1 MRILALDLSKASA
14 GWACWS
20 PKDQHVASG
29 YWVLGT
35 AMTSRGM
42 TFRHLYQELNA
53 LHSLGKIDAVFYERP
68 LDLGPQSGMKRADV
82 AFTLTGLAMHC
93 ESWAEAARC
102 RIIRDVNQASWRAH
116 FLKDLPR
123 PRKGEKIS
131 EKLKALAV
139 RRCNELGFAVERHDQ
154 AEAIGILDYACM
166 ALDIT
171 PYWRA
176 HEVLPLNGGGR

>member
-1 MRILALDLSKASA
+1 MRILCLDLSKRSA
-14 GWACWS
+14 GWACWAEG
-20 PKDQHVASG
+20 DQHVAHG

-35 AMTSRGM
+35 EMTSRGM

-68 LDLGPQSGMKRADV
+68 LLLGPAAGNTSADIQ
-82 AFTLTGLAMHC
+82 FTLIGLASHA

-102 RIIRDVNQASWRAH
+102 RIVREVNQVTWRNH
-116 FLKDLPR
+116 FIGSMPR
-123 PRKGEKIS
+123 PRKGEKTG

-139 RRCNELGFAVERHDQ
+139 QKCNDFGFRVERHDQ

-166 ALDIT
+166 ALDIA